1 MRKIFKKSPIYF
13 ILILVILSLFSVIA
27 GVGLGPVKIE
37 FATVWKIIISKIFKF
52 EISDIAKNT
61 VKIVW
66 DLRLPRVIMGF
77 IVGGGLALSGVAIQS
92 FTKNPLSEPYILGV
106 SSGASAGA
114 VLVVLNGALVS
125 ALGSFALPIGAFI
138 GAIVALLSVYNIA
151 KTREG
156 ILPIRLIL
164 VGIAVSSMFM
174 ALTNFMVFNA
184 KTDSGV
190 RNATFWMMGS
200 LAGIKW
206 KYIIIPLANLLISFI
221 VFMIL
226 SRAMNTMLLGENTAI
241 VLGMNVKLARKI
253 IVTMSALLAGSIVA
267 VSGSIGFV
275 GLIVPHIV
283 RGLIGSDHKYVI
295 PSSVLI
301 GGIFIVFS
309 DVAARLLVAPQE
321 LPIGI
326 VTALLGAPY
335 FVYLVRKNKYS
346 FGG

>member
-1 MRKIFKKSPIYF
+1 MKKLIKKSPIYF
-13 ILILVILSLFSVIA
+13 IILLLLLSVVSIVA
-27 GVGLGPVKIE
+27 GVGLGPVKID
-37 FATVWKIIISKIFKF
+37 FMVVWQIIVSKLFSVELTDVKV
-52 EISDIAKNT
+52 NT

-66 DLRLPRVIMGF
+66 ALRLPRVLLGF
-77 IVGGGLALSGVAIQS
+77 VVGAGLALAGVAIQS
-92 FTKNPLSEPYILGV
+92 FTRNPLSEPYILGV

-114 VLVVLNGALVS
+114 VMVVLNGAMVS
-125 ALGSFALPIGAFI
+125 VLGRFALPIGAFI
-138 GAIVALLSVYNIA
+138 GAIVSLVVVYSLA

-156 ILPIRLIL
+156 IIPIRLIL

-174 ALTNFMVFNA
+174 ALTNYLVFNA
-184 KTDSGV
+184 RTDSGV

-200 LAGIKW
+200 LAGSKW
-206 KYIIIPLANLLISFI
+206 AYLWTPLTILILAFL
-221 VFMIL
+221 VLMIL
-226 SRAMNTMLLGENTAI
+226 HRAMNTMLLGESTSI
-241 VLGMNVKLARKI
+241 VLGMNIKRTRKI
-253 IVTMSALLAGSIVA
+253 IVVISALLAGSIVS

-275 GLIVPHIV
+275 GLIIPHIV
-283 RGLIGSDHKYVI
+283 RNLIGSDHKYVI
-295 PSSVLI
+295 PSAILM

-335 FVYLVRKNKYS
+335 FVYLVRKNQYS